1 MKHPKKPSDPG
12 PAPTNC
18 PPASELYTSPEA
30 APIRAIP
37 ATPQGEDDST
47 LCVHMV
53 LKQVAALRTVRDS
66 RTYKAEGYH
75 SFREWC
81 VDKFGERLGGAMEDI
96 L

>member
-1 MKHPKKPSDPG
+1 
-12 PAPTNC
+12 
-18 PPASELYTSPEA
+18 
-30 APIRAIP
+30 
-37 ATPQGEDDST
+37 
-47 LCVHMV
+47 MV